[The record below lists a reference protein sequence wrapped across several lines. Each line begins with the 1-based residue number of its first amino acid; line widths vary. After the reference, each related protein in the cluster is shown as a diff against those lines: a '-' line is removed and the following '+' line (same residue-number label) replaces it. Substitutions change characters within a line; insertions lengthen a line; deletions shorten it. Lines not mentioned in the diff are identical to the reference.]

1 MIADRLWFALA
12 LRRHGVLPWL
22 ALGLVVVAALL
33 HVLLLPRV
41 ETALVEERAAGDAM
55 RRTVAAPGAASA
67 APSVDGASLKARH
80 DAFTALLVPSG
91 DATRQ
96 IEALFAQAARG
107 KLLLARAEYKWA
119 QVPDGGFRTL
129 EVVLPL
135 KAPYPQV
142 RRFADQLLIALPAAA
157 LLEAGFRRDGVGS
170 TGLDARLRIMV
181 YLADTSP

>member
-22 ALGLVVVAALL
+22 ALGVGAVAALL

-41 ETALVEERAAGDAM
+41 EADLVEERAARDAL
-55 RRTVAAPGAASA
+55 RRAVAAPAAARA
-67 APSVDGASLKARH
+67 APSADGASLKARH
-80 DAFTALLVPSG
+80 DAFTALLVPAG
-91 DATRQ
+91 EATRQ

-107 KLLLARAEYKWA
+107 KLALARAEYKWA

-129 EVVLPL
+129 EVLLPL

-142 RRFADQLLIALPAAA
+142 RQFVDQLLATLPAAA